1 MGAFMQYEC
10 FYTSSYDFAFHD
22 ACQILSNVFSKV
34 FHRYSRTMKM
44 VTTSSKHDRN
54 EMSFLSDF
62 LKLSPSSV
70 KELEKERLTLRFHQ
84 PLIVKFKNAAKARNM
99 SVNLY
104 LEQAMVEKL
113 KMDELSVQLD
123 EEVETYSLLK
133 NKDID
138 ELAYLKQLLNT
149 TLQDNHKLKKAV
161 DKYRSTNNGREFESF
176 ELF

>member
-1 MGAFMQYEC
+1 MQYVC
-10 FYTSSYDFAFHD
+10 FYTSSYELAFHD
-22 ACQILSNVFSKV
+22 ACQVLSKVFSKV

-44 VTTSSKHDRN
+44 VNTTSKYDSN

-84 PLIVKFKNAAKARNM
+84 PLIVKFKKAAKARNM

-113 KMDELSVQLD
+113 KMDELGVQLND
-123 EEVETYSLLK
+123 EVETYSLLK
-133 NKDID
+133 NKDVD
-138 ELAYLKQLLNT
+138 ELAYLKQLLNK

>member
-1 MGAFMQYEC
+1 
-10 FYTSSYDFAFHD
+10 
-22 ACQILSNVFSKV
+22 
-34 FHRYSRTMKM
+34 MKM

-138 ELAYLKQLLNT
+138 ELAYLKQLLNK